1 MDLQGVGYSKM
12 TTKWFYKLFKIVKRH
27 PHWIQSTF
35 CCSRFWKI
43 KMNWSLIFF
52 LHCLQVELIFH
63 ALWWLLL
70 PTTIRTRVMHFY
82 FPLRFPTLHGYFLF
96 HWLSPPSNPNG
107 QNCSPYKVNSPIDLT
122 YYCKLVGKPWH
133 LSITHLDMAYVIFIV
148 SHYTQ
153 LTLQQTH

>member
-1 MDLQGVGYSKM
+1 MN
-12 TTKWFYKLFKIVKRH
+12 TKHILLFKVLKNKNELI
-27 PHWIQSTF
+27 T
-35 CCSRFWKI
+35 
-43 KMNWSLIFF
+43 IFF

-107 QNCSPYKVNSPIDLT
+107 QNYSPYKVNSPIDLT